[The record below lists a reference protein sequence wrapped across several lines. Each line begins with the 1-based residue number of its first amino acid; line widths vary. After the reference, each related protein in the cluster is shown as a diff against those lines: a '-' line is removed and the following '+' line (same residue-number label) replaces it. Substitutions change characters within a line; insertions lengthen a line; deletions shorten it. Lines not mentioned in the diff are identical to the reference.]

1 MVSFSIHAIRASV
14 SASFIAVASAVIV
27 PHMAVAQSD
36 AVSSGETRT
45 IKGERY
51 VPTIWVDPDGCEHW
65 VMDDGIEGY
74 MSPHVTRDGRPVC
87 HRGKVCGVMNT
98 DQFFATDRYAISA
111 AGQQRLREF
120 FTSAT
125 AESFIIVGHT
135 DSRASDSY
143 NMRLSQNRA
152 HAVAKV
158 ARSAGVRVAEIR
170 GYGERQPKASNATT
184 EGRAQNRR
192 VEILCLRY
200 KGG

>member
-1 MVSFSIHAIRASV
+1 MRASL
-14 SASFIAVASAVIV
+14 SASAIVLASAVFF
-27 PHMAVAQSD
+27 PQMASAQSD
-36 AVSSGETRT
+36 AVSSGEPRT

-98 DQFFATDRYAISA
+98 DQFF
-111 AGQQRLREF
+111 
-120 FTSAT
+120 TSAT

-152 HAVAKV
+152 NAVARV

-170 GYGERQPKASNATT
+170 GYGERQPKASNATA

>member
-1 MVSFSIHAIRASV
+1 MSFSIHAIRASV

-87 HRGKVCGVMNT
+87 HRSKVCGVMNT

-135 DSRASDSY
+135 DSIGDENY
-143 NMRLSQNRA
+143 NLALSQRRA
-152 HAVAKV
+152 EAVKEYLV
-158 ARSAGVRVAEIR
+158 STYSVDPLRLITIGR
-170 GYGERQPKASNATT
+170 GESELLDPGNPDNPI
-184 EGRAQNRR
+184 NRR
-192 VEILCLRY
+192 VEFRRTE
-200 KGG
+200 